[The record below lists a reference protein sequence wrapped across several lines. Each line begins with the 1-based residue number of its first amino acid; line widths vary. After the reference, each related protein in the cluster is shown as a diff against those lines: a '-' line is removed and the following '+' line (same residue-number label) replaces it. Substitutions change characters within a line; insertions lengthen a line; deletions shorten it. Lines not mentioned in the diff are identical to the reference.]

1 LLSQGELANKAAGDV
16 LRRDFVKTLRADM
29 SLDQAQEYF
38 VQFRGERLPVVSGD
52 EQPRLVGV
60 VYKSAV
66 LEKFSAL
73 KRSMDASAEAM
84 MDFASRRRGR

>member
-1 LLSQGELANKAAGDV
+1 
-16 LRRDFVKTLRADM
+16 
-29 SLDQAQEYF
+29 
-38 VQFRGERLPVVSGD
+38 LPVVSGD

>member
-1 LLSQGELANKAAGDV
+1 
-16 LRRDFVKTLRADM
+16 M